1 MLVLAIGAVTVIHKD
16 SLAALPLG
24 RLAAS
29 PAALPSGRLA
39 ASSAARPPARLPAQ
53 QADILFYQ
61 SRVARDPYGARD
73 RAALAALYLAR
84 GRANNDPSDF
94 ARAESLATVSLATR
108 HKRNGDAVQ
117 VLVGAMMAQHRFAEA
132 WQAMQR
138 DADPGEPL
146 ARATLGEIALELGR
160 YPAADS
166 LFESLT
172 LLRTQTAI
180 APRYARWLELNG
192 RSGEAR
198 ELLQATRASL
208 EHGFRIPPEQLA
220 WFDLRLGELAQRNG
234 RYDLASESYA
244 RGLALVPADAR
255 LLAASA
261 RLAAARQAWHQVIA
275 LGEQALGGSFEPGTL
290 GLLSEAYAATGDT
303 ARAAEYARAM
313 EVSLSQQPGAYHR
326 GWALFLLDHHRQ
338 VERVLRRAQEELAI
352 RKDIYGYDVVAWALH
367 QAGRDGE
374 ARVLADSALG
384 RGTRD
389 PMLHYHRSVIALA
402 LGDTSSAR
410 DDIAAA
416 IAIDP
421 RYRPGHGPAAAE
433 IAATLHHF

>member
-1 MLVLAIGAVTVIHKD
+1 MSTSTV
-16 SLAALPLG
+16 
-24 RLAAS
+24 RN
-29 PAALPSGRLA
+29 
-39 ASSAARPPARLPAQ
+39 
-53 QADILFYQ
+53 ADIAFYQ

-132 WQAMQR
+132 AQVMQH
-138 DADPGEPL
+138 DADLSEPL
-146 ARATLGEIALELGR
+146 SRATLGEIDLELGR

-166 LFESLT
+166 LFQSLT
-172 LLRTQTAI
+172 LLRTQPAI

-192 RSGEAR
+192 QSGEAR
-198 ELLQATRASL
+198 ELLLSTRATL

-234 RYDLASESYA
+234 RYDLASESYD
-244 RGLALVPADAR
+244 RGLSLVADDAR

-261 RLAAARQAWHQVIA
+261 RLAAARQDWSRAIT
-275 LGEQALGGSFEPGTL
+275 LGEGALGGSFEPGTL

-338 VERVLRRAQEELAI
+338 VDRVLQRAQQELAT
-352 RKDIYGYDVVAWALH
+352 RKDVYGYDVVAWAFH
-367 QAGRDGE
+367 QAGQDRA
-374 ARVLADSALG
+374 ARTMADSALT

-389 PMLHYHRSVIALA
+389 PMLYYHRGLIVLALA
-402 LGDTSSAR
+402 DTSAAR
-410 DDIAAA
+410 RDLDHAV
-416 IAIDP
+416 AIDP
-421 RYRPGHGPAAAE
+421 GYRPGHGPSAADVLS
-433 IAATLHHF
+433 TLDRR